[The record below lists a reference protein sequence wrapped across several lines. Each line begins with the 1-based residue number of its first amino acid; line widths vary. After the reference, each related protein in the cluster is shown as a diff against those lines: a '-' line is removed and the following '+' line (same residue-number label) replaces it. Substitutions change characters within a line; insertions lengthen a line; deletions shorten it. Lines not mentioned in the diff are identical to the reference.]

1 MGKSQLVL
9 WAFIAF
15 LVNKRTIMKKNIPET
30 KRNKIRDL

>member
-9 WAFIAF
+9 FF
-15 LVNKRTIMKKNIPET
+15 VNKRTIVEKNIPET